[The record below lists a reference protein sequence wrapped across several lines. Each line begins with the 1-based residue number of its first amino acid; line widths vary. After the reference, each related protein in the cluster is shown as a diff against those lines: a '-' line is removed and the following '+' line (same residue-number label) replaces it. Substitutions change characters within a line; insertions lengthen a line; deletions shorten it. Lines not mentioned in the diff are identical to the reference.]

1 MFQNN
6 KTGEIEAFTSH
17 FVFSLGLSRFLQL
30 LFWLSSYREL
40 SMVKSGVT
48 SASAYFNVGT
58 LILLSQ
64 MIQLLLMA
72 NYIYYYIMKYIYI

>member
-6 KTGEIEAFTSH
+6 KTGEIETFTSH

-40 SMVKSGVT
+40 AMVKSGV
-48 SASAYFNVGT
+48 SGASAYFNVGT

-72 NYIYYYIMKYIYI
+72 NYIYYYILKY